1 MLLHAGRPQG
11 LVALSHPPG
20 GNEMDAEP
28 DSDAQIVSAVL
39 RGERERFAEL
49 VRRHE
54 SAVRATAA
62 AILRDHHATE
72 DVMQAAFVAAYRKLA
87 TLRNGSSFGPW
98 VLRIVRRQAKRAV
111 CRTREA
117 ATLEGLDIVGGEP
130 GFVGTVDDEQRRLM
144 TAVAELPEHERVV
157 VALHYFQQLTVIQ
170 VARVLGRPV
179 GTVTKQLSRAH
190 ARLRERLVQS
200 DEE

>member
-1 MLLHAGRPQG
+1 MLLHLGRPRG

-20 GNEMDAEP
+20 ANEMHAEP

-39 RGERERFAEL
+39 RGQRERFAEL

-54 SAVRATAA
+54 PAVRVTAA

-72 DVMQAAFVAAYRKLA
+72 DVMQAAFVTAYRKLA

-98 VLRIVRRQAKRAV
+98 VLRIAQRQAKRTM
-111 CRTREA
+111 CRKQEA
-117 ATLEGLDIVGGEP
+117 ATLEGVDVGGGEP
-130 GFVGTVDDEQRRLM
+130 DPAGTVDDEQRRLM
-144 TAVAELPEHERVV
+144 TAVSELPEHERVV
-157 VALHYFQQLTVIQ
+157 VALHYFQQLTVTE

-179 GTVTKQLSRAH
+179 GTVTKRLSRAH
-190 ARLRERLVQS
+190 ARLRERLRQF